1 MDLLE
6 SVGEMARKMS
16 VKDGLE
22 LYLRQI
28 DEAALLTPKQERDLC
43 WQIIHE
49 NCPYARDQMIRANLR
64 LVVSVAKRFNNRG
77 LPLTDLI
84 EEGNLGLLRAVEAF
98 DPDQGARFST
108 YASWWIKQAI
118 KRALINAVQPIH
130 IPAYMV
136 ELIVKWKNA
145 SQELESKLG
154 RSPSIQELAEVME
167 LPTKKVR
174 IIRKAVSAFQRPAYN
189 GSYDEDGPTFTDM
202 ISDSKTVAPDQQV
215 LEMDDLETIRKLL
228 DAIDQR
234 EATIL
239 RLRYGLD
246 DREPLTLKEIGQEVG
261 LTRERVRQ
269 IEIEALSKLQ
279 QRLFSDKPFAN
290 LPQGQTVTRRQRSGV
305 DEEKDSQDI
314 RSADAAQSDMKKPPR
329 TRRSA

>member
-1 MDLLE
+1 MTGD
-6 SVGEMARKMS
+6 MS

-28 DEAALLTPKQERDLC
+28 DETPLLTPKQERDLC

-49 NCPYARDQMIRANLR
+49 NCPLARDQMIRANLR

-136 ELIVKWKNA
+136 ELIVKWKQA
-145 SQELESKLG
+145 SQELENKIG
-154 RSPSIQELAEVME
+154 RLPSIQELAEAME

-174 IIRKAVSAFQRPAYN
+174 IIRKAVSAFQRPAHTGSSEEN
-189 GSYDEDGPTFTDM
+189 GPSYSEM
-202 ISDSKTVAPDQQV
+202 LSDTKTVSPDQQV
-215 LEMDDLETIRKLL
+215 LQSDDLDTIRKLL

-234 EATIL
+234 EANIL

-246 DREPLTLKEIGQEVG
+246 DHEPLTLKEIGKEVG

-269 IEIEALSKLQ
+269 IEIEALRKLE
-279 QRLFSDKPFAN
+279 QRLSSDKPLSNFSEDHSATKRRRSRN
-290 LPQGQTVTRRQRSGV
+290 KSSSPRQAESMDPTDTDELPH
-305 DEEKDSQDI
+305 
-314 RSADAAQSDMKKPPR
+314 